1 MLFKEKVQKPESL
14 FWRLKS
20 AIIVLLV
27 GLILVSIIY
36 TCYSIFQSVLKNL
49 DSRFQAH
56 NIYVTRN
63 TARIQIP
70 QLSHHELVDSS
81 RRHVYK
87 ALSNLQAPPEE
98 SRGRLIRMMKLKE
111 WKDRRRIVYKGSG
124 TEAANMGWFDVT
136 HKQAV
141 QDPETNKTKTG
152 IWLSSFFMGGNFK
165 LQSVKKKARRFVPD
179 LESRVYL
186 VLYHTNKPCIY

>member
-1 MLFKEKVQKPESL
+1 M
-14 FWRLKS
+14 
-20 AIIVLLV
+20 LLV

-98 SRGRLIRMMKLKE
+98 SRGRLILNDE
-111 WKDRRRIVYKGSG
+111 AQGVEGPPADR
-124 TEAANMGWFDVT
+124 
-136 HKQAV
+136 V
-141 QDPETNKTKTG
+141 QRQ
-152 IWLSSFFMGGNFK
+152 W
-165 LQSVKKKARRFVPD
+165 
-179 LESRVYL
+179 
-186 VLYHTNKPCIY
+186 H